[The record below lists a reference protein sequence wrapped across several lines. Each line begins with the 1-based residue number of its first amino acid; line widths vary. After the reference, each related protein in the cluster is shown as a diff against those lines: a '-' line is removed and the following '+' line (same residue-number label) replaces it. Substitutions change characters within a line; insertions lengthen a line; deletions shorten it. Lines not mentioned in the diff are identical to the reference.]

1 MKYYVGD
8 AVKIVKLRGDMQHFG
23 HRGEIGIICQIDNS
37 GKNFFID
44 FGDGNRSGWWTPSC
58 ISLITETDIDP
69 KLSELSHYSKLLHEL
84 NKKMSDTIVEYN
96 KEVKKNRLK
105 EKEDDI

>member
-8 AVKIVKLRGDMQHFG
+8 VVKVVKLRSDMLHFS
-23 HRGEIGIICQIDNS
+23 HRSELGIICQIDDS
-37 GKNFFID
+37 GKNFIID
-44 FGDGNRSGWWTPSC
+44 FGDGRSGWWTPSC
-58 ISLITETDIDP
+58 ISLIKETDIDP

-96 KEVKKNRLK
+96 KEVRKNRLK
-105 EKEDDI
+105 EKEG

>member
-8 AVKIVKLRGDMQHFG
+8 AVKIVKLRGDMLHFG
-23 HRGEIGIICQIDNS
+23 HRGEIGIICQIDQS

-44 FGDGNRSGWWTPSC
+44 FGDGDRSGWWTPSC
-58 ISLITETDIDP
+58 ISLIKETDIDP

-96 KEVKKNRLK
+96 KEVKKNRQK
-105 EKEDDI
+105 EKRR

>member
-8 AVKIVKLRGDMQHFG
+8 VVKIVKLRGDMLHFG
-23 HRGEIGIICQIDNS
+23 HIGEIGMICQIDNS

-44 FGDGNRSGWWTPSC
+44 FGNCRSGWWTPSC
-58 ISLITETDIDP
+58 ISLIKETDIDP

-96 KEVKKNRLK
+96 KKVKKNRPK
-105 EKEDDI
+105 EKENDI